1 MRRAR
6 GFTLLELM
14 VAVGIFGVLA
24 ALAADSFGKLAARNK
39 QVGAVRDIYVYLL
52 EARGQ
57 ARVGNQ
63 PVRLDVQ
70 SAVRN
75 GIIATTVRWGR
86 LPCDDTWGR
95 NCPSPSCGLGSR
107 CGPGCECSRQ
117 GEELVVP
124 NQLSFENL
132 DGLCFLGATGQTR
145 NSGCDAGDTDVRF
158 VKLTLTNQP
167 RPYVIVFDP
176 LTGLGRLVDCT
187 KPKTERPES
196 VVGGTDR
203 CD

>member
-14 VAVGIFGVLA
+14 VAVGIFGILA
-24 ALAADSFGKLAARNK
+24 TMSVDYFAKLANRNK
-39 QVGAVRDIYVYLL
+39 QVGSVRDIYVYLL

-63 PVRLDVQ
+63 PVRMDLTTAQ
-70 SAVRN
+70 RN
-75 GIIATTVRWGR
+75 GILSSTLRWGR

-95 NCPSPSCGLGSR
+95 TCPTSSCGRGTKCGS
-107 CGPGCECSRQ
+107 GCECSKQ
-117 GEELVVP
+117 GEELVIPAQV
-124 NQLSFENL
+124 SFENL

-145 NSGCDAGDTDVRF
+145 DTGCNAGDTAVGF
-158 VKLTLTNQP
+158 VKLTLVDQP

-187 KPKTERPES
+187 KPKSERPES

-203 CD
+203 CG